1 MTVDKLLARER
12 PGVLHFGGARMALL
26 DIEAGFWGLRRQL
39 EALVGRQLADSVLQ
53 QAGANGGAS
62 FARSFSGQAGDVQA
76 LRDCIAAYEAAGF
89 GRFEVVE
96 ILWPFAPPQD
106 KPFAPPQDKPFAPPQ
121 DKPFAPP
128 QDKPFAPPQDK
139 PFAPPQ
145 DVPTPAT
152 HDAHPGRVLI
162 RAYDT
167 VEASAAHQHQEHA
180 TTPRCA
186 YTAGVLVGFVNVLT
200 GRQDIVCIQHTCQA
214 QGADS
219 CLFELLPAAAAG
231 HAPSV
236 AFAPDP
242 GLGRQLH
249 LLDILFERM
258 PMGIAIFDREYRI
271 RRYNA
276 TWDAFARQYAPPSA
290 TPLAP
295 GVYYF
300 DHLPGSE
307 PTVLP
312 LFERVL
318 AGETIRHDAL
328 RFESGG
334 IVSYWDVVLAPLLE
348 DGDVTGILNV
358 TIDATNRVQTQQELE
373 RTLDTLRQ
381 REERLALVMEG
392 INDGVWDW
400 DVESGDVYFSSR
412 WKSMLGYA
420 EDEIPDVFESWEM
433 LIHPDDRE
441 RALAA
446 VEEHIEGRVPH
457 FRLEH
462 RLRHKDGDYR
472 WILARGKV
480 RQRPDGVPYRL
491 VGSHTD
497 ITEQKRA
504 EENLRYRAAFEN
516 LVSTIST
523 DFINMPLDKID
534 SGIQRALQTIGQ
546 FTGVDRSYVF
556 RFSEDRTRM
565 DCTHEWCAPGVEPQ
579 IDRMQ
584 SVPVDNF
591 AWSNRQLLGGEILHV
606 PSVADLP
613 PEADAERREFHLQK
627 ILSVVAVPV
636 GYRGSTIGFLGFDSV
651 REEKTWY
658 EESIQLLR
666 LVGTVFANAM
676 EHQRA
681 QAIQAGQNEYLELLA
696 TGGEF
701 PETLHTLVRI
711 IEEQWPGML
720 GLVLLLD
727 EDRRHL
733 HLGASVS
740 LPQEYVES
748 IEGLEIGPRVGSCG
762 TASHMGRRVIVQDI
776 ATDDRWVDLRELAL
790 THGLRACWSEPVF
803 SPAGDVVGTFAM
815 YYRQPRAPTR
825 AELRTIETAAHLVGV
840 AVEHKQAQEA
850 LRESQRRLTTLISN
864 LPGMAYRCRNDSSW
878 TMEFVSEGAL
888 ELTGYPPQA
897 LIGNQEISYA
907 GLIHEDDRDAVW
919 AEVQAALKESRPYQL
934 TYRLVTPVGEKWVW
948 EQGRGVV
955 GPRDRVVALEG
966 FCTDITERVMAQ
978 RNLEQRVEE
987 RTNELSTLLEVSHNV
1002 SSTLEL
1008 NPLLDLILDQLR
1020 SVIDYTGASVL
1031 TLKDGYLSVQAY
1043 RGPIPQEQ
1051 VLALRFPLESA
1062 HVNRQVIEERLP
1074 LVIPDVL
1081 DDTPLAHKF
1090 RQTAGDQL
1098 ESVFGYVRSWLGVP
1112 LTVKG
1117 AVIGMLTLDH
1127 SQPDF
1132 FMAQRADLVLTFA
1145 NHVAVAVDNAR
1156 LYAQA
1161 EESAV
1166 VAERSRLA
1174 RDLHDAVTQTLFSA
1188 SLIAEVLP
1196 RLWDRNPDEGRRRLA
1211 ELRELTRGAL
1221 AEMRTLLLELRPA
1234 ALEEANLRDLLHQL
1248 AESITGRARVPVA
1261 LEVEGECDLEVE
1273 VKIALYRIAQE
1284 ALNNVAKHSAA
1295 SAATMRLICRPRQVE
1310 LSVCD
1315 DGLGFDPDSRP
1326 LNSLGLGIMR
1336 ERAEAI
1342 GAALTLDSQ
1351 PGCGTRITVL
1361 WRNSGR

>member
-1 MTVDKLLARER
+1 MTVGKLLARER
-12 PGVLHFGGARMALL
+12 PGVLRYGGARTVLL

-39 EALVGRQLADSVLQ
+39 EALVGRKLTDSVLQ

-62 FARSFSGQAGDVQA
+62 FARSFTGQAGDAQA

-89 GRFEVVE
+89 GRFEIVE
-96 ILWPFAPPQD
+96 IVWPFAPLQD
-106 KPFAPPQDKPFAPPQ
+106 TPFAPAQDTPSAPPQDTPS
-121 DKPFAPP
+121 
-128 QDKPFAPPQDK
+128 
-139 PFAPPQ
+139 
-145 DVPTPAT
+145 PTARA
-152 HDAHPGRVLI
+152 AHPGRVLI

-167 VEASAAHQHQEHA
+167 MEASAAHQHQERA
-180 TTPRCA
+180 AEPRCV
-186 YTAGVLVGFVNVLT
+186 YTAGVLVGFVNVLA
-200 GRQDIVCIQHTCQA
+200 GRQDIVCLQHTCQA
-214 QGADS
+214 QGDDS

-231 HAPSV
+231 HAASV

-258 PMGIAIFDREYRI
+258 PMGIAIFDREYRF
-271 RRYNA
+271 RRYNT
-276 TWDAFARQYAPPSA
+276 TWDAFSRQYSPPGGA
-290 TPLAP
+290 PLAP

-307 PTVLP
+307 STVIP

-318 AGETIRHDAL
+318 AGETIRQDGL

-348 DGDVTGILNV
+348 DGEVTGILNV
-358 TIDATNRVQTQQELE
+358 TIDATERVQTQQELE

-392 INDGVWDW
+392 ISDGVWDW
-400 DVESGDVYFSSR
+400 DVESGEVYFSSR
-412 WKSMLGYA
+412 WKSMLGYT
-420 EDEIPDVFESWEM
+420 EDEVPNAFESWEM
-433 LIHPDDRE
+433 LIHPDDWQ
-441 RALAA
+441 RALTA
-446 VEEHIEGRVPH
+446 VKDHFEGRVPH

-480 RQRPDGVPYRL
+480 LRRPDGVPYRL
-491 VGSHTD
+491 LGSHTD

-504 EENLRYRAAFEN
+504 EETLRYRAAFEN
-516 LVSTIST
+516 LISTIST
-523 DFINMPLDKID
+523 DFINMPLDRID
-534 SGIQRALQTIGQ
+534 RGIERALQAIGQ
-546 FTGVDRSYVF
+546 FTDVDRSYLF

-579 IDRMQ
+579 IGRMQ
-584 SVPVDNF
+584 NVPVDDF
-591 AWSNRQLLGGEILHV
+591 AWSNRQLLAGGVLHV
-606 PSVADLP
+606 PRVADLP
-613 PEADAERREFHLQK
+613 PEADAERREFQVQQ

-636 GYRGSTIGFLGFDSV
+636 VYRGSTIGFLGFDSI
-651 REEKTWY
+651 REEKDWPD
-658 EESIQLLR
+658 ESIQLLR
-666 LVGTVFANAM
+666 LVGTVFANAL
-676 EHQRA
+676 EHRRA
-681 QAIQAGQNEYLELLA
+681 QAIQAGQNKYLELLA
-696 TGGEF
+696 TGGDF
-701 PETLHTLVRI
+701 SETLHTLVRI

-733 HLGASVS
+733 HLGASIS
-740 LPQEYVES
+740 LPQAYVES

-762 TASHMGRRVIVQDI
+762 TASYLGQRVIVEDI
-776 ATDDRWVDLRELAL
+776 ATDERWADLRELAL
-790 THGLRACWSEPVF
+790 AHGLRACWSEPVF
-803 SPAGDVVGTFAM
+803 SPAGEVVGTFAM
-815 YYRQPRAPTR
+815 YYRHPRAPTR
-825 AELRTIETAAHLVGV
+825 AELRTIEMAAHLVGV

-864 LPGMAYRCRNDSSW
+864 LPGMAYRCRNDRSW

-888 ELTGYPPQA
+888 ELTGYPPRA
-897 LIGNQEISYA
+897 LVGNQEISYA
-907 GLIHEDDRDAVW
+907 RLIHADDRDAVW

-934 TYRLVTPVGEKWVW
+934 TYRLVTPMGEKWVW

-955 GPRDRVVALEG
+955 GPGGRVMALEG
-966 FCTDITERVMAQ
+966 FCTDITERVMAH

-1020 SVIDYTGASVL
+1020 SVVDYTGASVL
-1031 TLKDGYLSVQAY
+1031 TLHDGHLSVKAY

-1051 VLALRFPLESA
+1051 ALGLRFSLEDA
-1062 HVNRQVIEERLP
+1062 HVNRQVIEERMP
-1074 LVIPDVL
+1074 LVIADVL
-1081 DDTPLAHKF
+1081 DDTPLAEKF
-1090 RQTAGDQL
+1090 RQTAGEQL

-1117 AVIGMLTLDH
+1117 KVIGMLTLDH
-1127 SQPDF
+1127 SEPGF
-1132 FMAQRADLVLTFA
+1132 FVNQRAGLVVTFA
-1145 NHVAVAVDNAR
+1145 NHVAVAVENAR

-1196 RLWDRNPDEGRRRLA
+1196 RLWDRDPDEGRRRLA

-1295 SAATMRLICRPRQVE
+1295 SAATMRLICRPGQVE

-1315 DGLGFDPDSRP
+1315 DGLGFDPNTRP

-1342 GAALTLDSQ
+1342 GAALTLDSR
-1351 PGCGTRITVL
+1351 PGCGTQITVL
-1361 WRNSGR
+1361 WRSPGR

>member
-1 MTVDKLLARER
+1 MSVDKLLARER

-62 FARSFSGQAGDVQA
+62 FARSFSGQAGDVQS

-106 KPFAPPQDKPFAPPQ
+106 KP
-121 DKPFAPP
+121 
-128 QDKPFAPPQDK
+128 
-139 PFAPPQ
+139 
-145 DVPTPAT
+145 TPVT
-152 HDAHPGRVLI
+152 RDGHPGRVLI

-167 VEASAAHQHQEHA
+167 IEASAARQHQERA
-180 TTPRCA
+180 ATPRCA

-236 AFAPDP
+236 AFTPDP

-258 PMGIAIFDREYRI
+258 PMGIAIFDREHRI

-290 TPLAP
+290 APLAP

-318 AGETIRHDAL
+318 AGETIRQDAL

-334 IVSYWDVVLAPLLE
+334 IVSYWDVVLAPLME
-348 DGDVTGILNV
+348 DGEATGILNV
-358 TIDATNRVQTQQELE
+358 TIDATKRVQTQQELE
-373 RTLDTLRQ
+373 KALDTLRQ

-400 DVESGDVYFSSR
+400 DVESGEVYFSAR

-420 EDEIPDVFESWEM
+420 EDEIPNVFESWEM
-433 LIHPDDRE
+433 LIHPDDRK
-441 RALAA
+441 RAMAA
-446 VEEHIEGRVPH
+446 VEEHIEGRVPL

-480 RQRPDGVPYRL
+480 RRRPDGVPYRL

-523 DFINMPLDKID
+523 DFINMPLDRID
-534 SGIQRALQTIGQ
+534 RGIERALETIGR

-565 DCTHEWCAPGVEPQ
+565 DCTHEWCASGVEPQ

-584 SVPVDNF
+584 NVPVDDF
-591 AWSNRQLLGGEILHV
+591 AWSNRQLLAGGVLHV
-606 PSVADLP
+606 PSVAGLP
-613 PEADAERREFHLQK
+613 PEADSERREFQLQQ

-636 GYRGSTIGFLGFDSV
+636 GYRGSIIGFLGFDSV
-651 REEKTWY
+651 REEKAWL

-666 LVGTVFANAM
+666 LVGTVFANAL
-676 EHQRA
+676 EHRRA

-701 PETLHTLVRI
+701 SETLHTLVRI

-740 LPQEYVES
+740 LPQAYVDS
-748 IEGLEIGPRVGSCG
+748 IEGLEIGPHVGSCG
-762 TASHMGRRVIVQDI
+762 TASYLGQRVIVEDI
-776 ATDDRWVDLRELAL
+776 ATDERWADLRELAL
-790 THGLRACWSEPVF
+790 AHDLRACWSEPVF
-803 SPAGDVVGTFAM
+803 STAGEVVGTFAM

-825 AELRTIETAAHLVGV
+825 AELRTIEMAAHLVGV

-864 LPGMAYRCRNDSSW
+864 LPGMAYRCRNDPSW

-897 LIGNQEISYA
+897 LVGNREISYA
-907 GLIHEDDRDAVW
+907 GLIHKEDRDGVW

-955 GPRDRVVALEG
+955 GPRGRVVALEG

-1020 SVIDYTGASVL
+1020 SVVDYTGASVL

-1062 HVNRQVIEERLP
+1062 HVNRQVIEQRLP
-1074 LVIPDVL
+1074 LVIADVL
-1081 DDTPLAHKF
+1081 DDTPLAQKF
-1090 RQTAGDQL
+1090 RLTAGDQL
-1098 ESVFGYVRSWLGVP
+1098 QSVFGYVRSWLGVP

-1127 SQPDF
+1127 SQPGF
-1132 FMAQRADLVLTFA
+1132 FVAQRAGLVLTFA

-1248 AESITGRARVPVA
+1248 AESITGRARVPIT
-1261 LEVEGECDLEVE
+1261 LEVEGECDLAVE

-1295 SAATMRLICRPRQVE
+1295 SAATMRLIYRPEQVE

-1315 DGLGFDPDSRP
+1315 DGLGFDPETRP

-1336 ERAEAI
+1336 ERAETI
-1342 GAALTLDSQ
+1342 GAALTLESQ